1 MSLIVAFVLLI
12 LGFVL
17 LTKGADYFIENSAA
31 FAEDNG
37 ISPHIVGVTIVAFG
51 TSLPELLVSL
61 ISSFYGHNDLAFGNI
76 VGSNISN
83 LGLVLAISSFVF
95 YYVLGTTLNLN
106 SDSNNDSYVMF
117 AAVFLLIIF
126 AQDNLI
132 SFPEGFIFFVLYLIY
147 LFSLYFRSKKRQIKT
162 PEGEAKYA
170 MGKGWD
176 QEYADLIEGSTSYPF
191 LIGGLISMLLGAQLT
206 VDSAIEM
213 ASQLGVSE
221 IVIGL
226 SVVAVGTS
234 LPELAGTITA
244 ARMGHKEIAI
254 GNVIGSNIANI
265 FMVMGVL
272 AMVSNITVE
281 QWILDTT
288 LPLLMIVTV
297 AAFGLIRVPFNRISG
312 LLLFAFFILF
322 IYELTII

>member
-1 MSLIVAFVLLI
+1 
-12 LGFVL
+12 
-17 LTKGADYFIENSAA
+17 
-31 FAEDNG
+31 
-37 ISPHIVGVTIVAFG
+37 
-51 TSLPELLVSL
+51 
-61 ISSFYGHNDLAFGNI
+61 
-76 VGSNISN
+76 
-83 LGLVLAISSFVF
+83 
-95 YYVLGTTLNLN
+95 
-106 SDSNNDSYVMF
+106 
-117 AAVFLLIIF
+117 
-126 AQDNLI
+126 
-132 SFPEGFIFFVLYLIY
+132 
-147 LFSLYFRSKKRQIKT
+147 
-162 PEGEAKYA
+162 
-170 MGKGWD
+170 
-176 QEYADLIEGSTSYPF
+176 
-191 LIGGLISMLLGAQLT
+191 MLLGAQLT

-234 LPELAGTITA
+234 LPELAGTISA

>member
-1 MSLIVAFVLLI
+1 
-12 LGFVL
+12 
-17 LTKGADYFIENSAA
+17 
-31 FAEDNG
+31 
-37 ISPHIVGVTIVAFG
+37 
-51 TSLPELLVSL
+51 
-61 ISSFYGHNDLAFGNI
+61 
-76 VGSNISN
+76 
-83 LGLVLAISSFVF
+83 
-95 YYVLGTTLNLN
+95 
-106 SDSNNDSYVMF
+106 
-117 AAVFLLIIF
+117 
-126 AQDNLI
+126 
-132 SFPEGFIFFVLYLIY
+132 
-147 LFSLYFRSKKRQIKT
+147 
-162 PEGEAKYA
+162 
-170 MGKGWD
+170 
-176 QEYADLIEGSTSYPF
+176 
-191 LIGGLISMLLGAQLT
+191 MLLGAQLT

-244 ARMGHKEIAI
+244 ARRGHKEIAI